1 MALERKGRWSE
12 CPPSGPRLPSA
23 ATILWRRIAPR
34 GRQARGGQG
43 LRLSRSATHGARSE
57 RPRRRAGQPAFV
69 LPLALVA
76 GLVLSASSL
85 SLLSVALASHQAQA
99 SEHRRRQADDGL
111 RDLAQ
116 LLAKQLV
123 GHRPEELNPA
133 SLGPDLL
140 ALALPAGWQL
150 GGLQWQPSEPSD
162 PGLVTLQV
170 TLSGRGG
177 EQRKGL
183 VHFDRSLPDGLIR
196 ALHQVGA

>member
-12 CPPSGPRLPSA
+12 RPPLGPRRPSA

-43 LRLSRSATHGARSE
+43 LRLSQSDLRSGQSQRSK
-57 RPRRRAGQPAFV
+57 RQAGQQAFV
-69 LPLALVA
+69 LPLAVVT

-85 SLLSVALASHQAQA
+85 SLLGVALASHQAQA

-111 RDLAQ
+111 HDLAQ

-170 TLSGRGG
+170 TLNGRGG
-177 EQRKGL
+177 ERRKGL